1 MKFESKYFGDII
13 SYNGSLSLLDT
24 FINDKLSFYK
34 SKRNFDFGSYKK
46 NYVSALSPA
55 LSRRILTEKKII
67 ARVSNQFSY
76 GQVEKYVD
84 EICWRT
90 YWKGWLEHR
99 PKVWHD
105 YLSDLSILDDKKN
118 NKNYS
123 NAVIGQTGLEC
134 FDDWVKDLLEFG
146 YLHNHSRMWFASIWI
161 FYFRLP
167 WQLGAEFFYQN
178 LIDADPAS
186 NTLSWKWVA
195 GLQTKGKKYITYQEN
210 IDRFTGSRYEFPEQ
224 FKLQDNLVD
233 EYIFYEP
240 KYKIRNS
247 TASSNIKKGYIV
259 IEDDLSFDNI
269 EKNYPVLIQSE
280 SYNPF
285 NQSNHVKSFSND
297 ALKQAI
303 EHCKNNISGKVT
315 TFNWQNPSVIK
326 KWILDN
332 SIDELE
338 IIAPTVGK
346 YDTLIPSTLNNLDA
360 KISYYY
366 HDWDLL
372 FWQHADKGFF
382 KLKKNIKNII
392 SPFWSNPLFGAS

>member
-1 MKFESKYFGDII
+1 MKFESKYYDDIV
-13 SYNGSLSLLDT
+13 SYKGSHFLLDN
-24 FINDKLSFYK
+24 FISDKLSFYK

-67 ARVSNQFSY
+67 TRVSNQFSY
-76 GQVEKYVD
+76 AKVEKYVD

-99 PKVWHD
+99 PNVWYD
-105 YLSDLSILDDKKN
+105 YLSDLSALDDKKN

-123 NAVIGQTGLEC
+123 NAVTAQTGLEC
-134 FDDWVKDLLEFG
+134 FDDWVRDLLEFG

-161 FYFRLP
+161 FYFKLP

-186 NTLSWKWVA
+186 NTLSWRWVA

-210 IDRFTGSRYEFPEQ
+210 IDRFTGGRYEFPEQ
-224 FKLQDNLVD
+224 FKLQDNVVD

-240 KYKIRNS
+240 TYKSRNS
-247 TASSNIKKGYIV
+247 ASSSNNKKGYIV
-259 IEDDLSFDNI
+259 IEDDLSFENV

-280 SYNPF
+280 SYNPY
-285 NQSNHVKSFSND
+285 NQSNHVKSFSDD
-297 ALKQAI
+297 ALKHAI
-303 EHCKNNISGKVT
+303 EYCSNNISSKVT
-315 TFNWQNPSVIK
+315 TFNWQNLSVIK

-332 SIDELE
+332 NINELE

-346 YDTLIPSTLNNLDA
+346 YETIVPSTLEKLDV
-360 KISYYY
+360 KVSYYY

-382 KLKKNIKNII
+382 KLKKKIKNII
-392 SPFWSNPLFGAS
+392 SPFWSTPLFGAP

>member
-1 MKFESKYFGDII
+1 MKFDSKYFGDII

-161 FYFRLP
+161 FYFKLP

-195 GLQTKGKKYITYQEN
+195 GLQTKGKKYITYQQN

-233 EYIFYEP
+233 EYVFYEP
-240 KYKIRNS
+240 EYKIRNS
-247 TASSNIKKGYIV
+247 TSSSNIKKGYIV
-259 IEDDLSFDNI
+259 IEEDLSFDNI

-280 SYNPF
+280 SYNPL
-285 NQSNHVKSFSND
+285 NQSNHVKSFSDD

-303 EHCKNNISGKVT
+303 EHCKNNISNKVT
-315 TFNWQNPSVIK
+315 TFNWQNPNVIE
-326 KWILDN
+326 KWIVDN
-332 SIDELE
+332 SINELE

-346 YDTLIPSTLNNLDA
+346 YDVLIPSTLNKLDT
-360 KISYYY
+360 KLSYYY

-382 KLKKNIKNII
+382 KLKKKIKNII